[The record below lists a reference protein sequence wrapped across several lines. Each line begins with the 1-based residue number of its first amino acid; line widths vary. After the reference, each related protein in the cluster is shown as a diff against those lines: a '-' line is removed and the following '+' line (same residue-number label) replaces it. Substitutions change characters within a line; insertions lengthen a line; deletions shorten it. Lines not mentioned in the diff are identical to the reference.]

1 MRLALFGVASVL
13 TLATACPG
21 FAAEDGAAD
30 DGAIVTVDPVAV
42 LGSRTEKAASEV
54 PATVSVLTA
63 EELEDRLAAD
73 IEDVVKFEPGVSVR
87 SAPTRFGAALGTTG
101 RDGNA
106 GFNIRGLE
114 GNRVLIQVDGVR
126 VPDGFTFGAQSVG
139 RGDYQDLDL
148 MKSVEILRGP
158 ASALYGSD
166 GVAGAVSFTTKDPI
180 DFLRNGKA
188 YGGRVRG
195 FHGSADDSVGATGVA
210 AGQQG
215 RLSGMVAYTYRQ
227 GHETETQGTNDS
239 ANTDRT
245 VANPQDIL
253 TRSVLGKLVFDVS
266 DTNRIRLTAE
276 HFDRDIKA
284 NVLSGIAM
292 PPLAATSVIGLRAAD
307 DIERDRV
314 MLDQR
319 LTLDGGPVERILWSA
334 YWQDSTTVQYTAED
348 RNTAADRTRLNTF
361 DNRVYGVSAQLESA
375 FGLAGVEHK
384 LIYGFDA
391 SRTRQTGVRDGTT
404 PPAGEAFPMRAF
416 PTTDYTLVGAFVQD
430 EIALLDG
437 RLSLFPALRF
447 DHYKLSP
454 KADALLRAFVPS
466 SSDDS
471 RVSPKL
477 GVVFK
482 PVEQAR
488 LFFNYAQG
496 FKAPSP
502 AQVNNAFSNPI
513 QNYRS
518 IPNPD
523 LKTETSEAFE
533 GGARWVTPM
542 WSAEVVAFLGEYRN
556 FIEQVQVA
564 GNFTPTNP
572 GVFQFVNL
580 AKVKI
585 RGIEG
590 RARVKLDNG
599 FGGFV
604 GASYATGNSYT
615 PTKAPLDSVDPVKLS
630 AGVSYREAEGRWG
643 GELTVVHYERKDAD
657 RVALAC
663 TPACYRP
670 GASTVLDLT
679 AFWRLADGLTARAGV
694 FNLTDETYAYWN
706 DVRGISSTAISRDA
720 YTQPGRNVSLSL
732 TYDF

>member
-1 MRLALFGVASVL
+1 
-13 TLATACPG
+13 
-21 FAAEDGAAD
+21 
-30 DGAIVTVDPVAV
+30 
-42 LGSRTEKAASEV
+42 
-54 PATVSVLTA
+54 
-63 EELEDRLAAD
+63 
-73 IEDVVKFEPGVSVR
+73 
-87 SAPTRFGAALGTTG
+87 
-101 RDGNA
+101 
-106 GFNIRGLE
+106 
-114 GNRVLIQVDGVR
+114 
-126 VPDGFTFGAQSVG
+126 
-139 RGDYQDLDL
+139 
-148 MKSVEILRGP
+148 
-158 ASALYGSD
+158 
-166 GVAGAVSFTTKDPI
+166 
-180 DFLRNGKA
+180 
-188 YGGRVRG
+188 
-195 FHGSADDSVGATGVA
+195 
-210 AGQQG
+210 
-215 RLSGMVAYTYRQ
+215 
-227 GHETETQGTNDS
+227 
-239 ANTDRT
+239 
-245 VANPQDIL
+245 
-253 TRSVLGKLVFDVS
+253 
-266 DTNRIRLTAE
+266 LTAE

-284 NVLSGIAM
+284 NVLSGIAK

-319 LTLDGGPVERILWSA
+319 LDLDGPVDRIQWSA
-334 YWQDSTTVQYTAED
+334 YWQKSQTVQYTAED

-391 SRTRQTGVRDGTT
+391 SRTRQSGVRDGTV

-437 RLSLFPALRF
+437 RFSLFPALRF

-454 KADALLRAFVPS
+454 KADGLLGTFVPS
-466 SSDDS
+466 ASDDG

-482 PVEQAR
+482 PADQAR

-502 AQVNNAFSNPI
+502 SQVNNAFANPI

-523 LKTETSEAFE
+523 LKAETSEAFE
-533 GGARWVTPM
+533 GGARWVTPI
-542 WSAEVVAFLGEYRN
+542 WSAEVVAFSGEYKN
-556 FIEQVQVA
+556 FIEQAQVS

-585 RGIEG
+585 HGIEG
-590 RARVKLDNG
+590 RARVKLENG

-604 GASYATGNSYT
+604 SASYAKGDSYT
-615 PTKAPLDSVDPVKLS
+615 PAKAPLDSVDPVKLA
-630 AGVSYREAEGRWG
+630 AGVSYREAEGRFG
-643 GELTVVHYERKDAD
+643 GELTVVHYERKAAD
-657 RVALAC
+657 RVAQVCA
-663 TPACYRP
+663 PACFRP

-679 AFWRLADGLTARAGV
+679 AFWRVADGLTARGGV
-694 FNLTDETYAYWN
+694 FNITDETYAYWN
-706 DVRGISSTAISRDA
+706 DVRGISSTAVSRDA

>member
-1 MRLALFGVASVL
+1 MRLRLFGVASMLVL
-13 TLATACPG
+13 
-21 FAAEDGAAD
+21 AASPALAAD
-30 DGAIVTVDPVAV
+30 DGGAVATVDPVTI
-42 LGSRTEKAASEV
+42 LGSRTETAASETPV
-54 PATVSVLTA
+54 TVSIVTA
-63 EELEDRLAAD
+63 AELEDRLAAN
-73 IEDVVKFEPGVSVR
+73 IEDVVKYEPGVSVR
-87 SAPTRFGAALGTTG
+87 AAPARFGAALGTTG
-101 RDGNA
+101 RDGSA

-166 GVAGAVSFTTKDPI
+166 GVAGAVSFTTKDPV
-180 DFLRNGKA
+180 DFLRNGKSF
-188 YGGRVRG
+188 GGRVRG

-215 RLSGMVAYTYRQ
+215 RISGMVAYTYRY
-227 GHETETQGTNDS
+227 GHETVTQGTNDA

-253 TRSVLGKLVFDVS
+253 TRSVLGKLVFDAS

-276 HFDRDIKA
+276 HYDRDIKA
-284 NVLSGIAM
+284 NVLSGVAK
-292 PPLAATSVIGLRAAD
+292 PPLATTSVIGLRAAD
-307 DIERDRV
+307 DIQRDRV

-319 LTLDGGPVERILWSA
+319 LSLEGGPIDRILWSA

-375 FGLAGVEHK
+375 FGVAGVEHK
-384 LIYGFDA
+384 LIYGFDG

-416 PTTDYTLVGAFVQD
+416 PTTDYTLLGAFVQD
-430 EIALLDG
+430 EIGLLEG
-437 RLSLFPALRF
+437 RLTVSPALRI

-454 KADALLRAFVPS
+454 KADALLGAFTS
-466 SSDDS
+466 SASDDT

-477 GVVFK
+477 GLMFK
-482 PVEQAR
+482 PAEQVR
-488 LFFNYAQG
+488 LFLNYSQG

-502 AQVNNAFSNPI
+502 SQVNNAFANPI

-518 IPNPD
+518 ISNPD
-523 LKTETSEAFE
+523 LKAETSEAFE
-533 GGARWVTPM
+533 GGARWVTPV
-542 WSAEVVAFLGEYRN
+542 WSAEVMAFSGEYRN
-556 FIEQVQVA
+556 FIEQVQVS
-564 GNFTPTNP
+564 GTFTPTDP
-572 GVFQFVNL
+572 GVFQYVNL
-580 AKVKI
+580 TKVKI
-585 RGIEG
+585 RGVEA
-590 RARVKLDNG
+590 RARLRLDNG
-599 FGGFV
+599 LGGFLTAAYAR
-604 GASYATGNSYT
+604 GDSYSPA
-615 PTKAPLDSVDPVKLS
+615 KAPLDSIDPVKVS
-630 AGVSYREAEGRWG
+630 VGVSYRDPQGRFG
-643 GELTVVHYERKDAD
+643 GELTAVHAERKAAS
-657 RVALAC
+657 RVAVAC
-663 TPACYRP
+663 APSCFRP
-670 GASTVLDLT
+670 SASTVLDLT
-679 AFWRLADGLTARAGV
+679 AFWRVADGLTARAGV
-694 FNLTDETYAYWN
+694 FNVTDETYAYWS
-706 DVRGISSTAISRDA
+706 DVRGLSSTAVSRDA

>member
-1 MRLALFGVASVL
+1 MRLALFGVASIIAL
-13 TLATACPG
+13 TAAAPAL
-21 FAAEDGAAD
+21 AAEGDAVA
-30 DGAIVTVDPVAV
+30 VTVDPVSV
-42 LGSRTEKAASEV
+42 LGSRTETPASEV
-54 PATVSVLTA
+54 PATVSVIAA
-63 EELEDRLAAD
+63 EDLEDRLAAD
-73 IEDVVKFEPGVSVR
+73 IGDVVKFEPGVSVR
-87 SAPTRFGAALGTTG
+87 SSPTRFGAALGTTG

-126 VPDGFTFGAQSVG
+126 MPDGFTFGAQSVG

-166 GVAGAVSFTTKDPI
+166 GLAGAVSFTTKDPA
-180 DFLRNGKA
+180 DFLKGDNV
-188 YGGRVRG
+188 YGGRVRT
-195 FHGSADDSVGATGVA
+195 FYGSADDSVGATAVA
-210 AGQQG
+210 AGRQG
-215 RLSGMVAYTYRQ
+215 AISAMIAYTYRD
-227 GHETETQGTNDS
+227 GHETETQGTNDA

-245 VANPQDIL
+245 TANPQDIL
-253 TRSVLGKLVFDVS
+253 TRSVLGKLVYQVS
-266 DTNRIRLTAE
+266 DTNRVRLTAE

-284 NVLSGIAM
+284 NVLSGIAK

-319 LTLDGGPVERILWSA
+319 IDLEGGPVDRIQWGA
-334 YWQDSTTVQYTAED
+334 YWQKSTTVQYTAED
-348 RNTAADRTRLNTF
+348 RNTAADRTRRNTF

-375 FGLAGVEHK
+375 FGLAGVEHR

-391 SRTRQTGVRDGTT
+391 SRTRQTGVRDGTV
-404 PPAGEAFPMRAF
+404 PPTGETFPMRAF
-416 PTTDYTLVGAFVQD
+416 PTTNYTLAGAFVQD

-437 RLSLFPALRF
+437 MLTLFPALRF

-454 KADALLRAFVPS
+454 KTDPLLGAFTPTG
-466 SSDDS
+466 SDDS
-471 RVSPKL
+471 RISPKL
-477 GVVFK
+477 GLVLK
-482 PVEQAR
+482 PTAQAR
-488 LFFNYAQG
+488 LFLNYAQG

-502 AQVNNAFSNPI
+502 SQVNNAFANPI

-523 LKTETSEAFE
+523 LKAETSEAFE
-533 GGARWVTPM
+533 GGARWVTPV
-542 WSAEVVAFLGEYRN
+542 WSAEVVAFSGEYRN
-556 FIEQVQVA
+556 FIEQVQVS
-564 GNFTPTNP
+564 GTFTPTNP

-580 AKVKI
+580 SKVKI
-585 RGIEG
+585 HGIEG
-590 RARVKLDNG
+590 RARVKLENG

-604 GASYATGNSYT
+604 SASYAKGNSYS
-615 PTKAPLDSVDPVKLS
+615 PAKAPLDSIDPVKLA
-630 AGVSYREAEGRWG
+630 AGVSYRAPEGRWG
-643 GELTVVHYERKDAD
+643 GELTVVHYQRKDAD
-657 RVALAC
+657 RVAQAC

-679 AFWRLADGLTARAGV
+679 AFWRVADGLTARGGV
-694 FNLTDETYAYWN
+694 FNLTDEKYAYWN
-706 DVRGISSTAISRDA
+706 DVRGLSSTAASRDA